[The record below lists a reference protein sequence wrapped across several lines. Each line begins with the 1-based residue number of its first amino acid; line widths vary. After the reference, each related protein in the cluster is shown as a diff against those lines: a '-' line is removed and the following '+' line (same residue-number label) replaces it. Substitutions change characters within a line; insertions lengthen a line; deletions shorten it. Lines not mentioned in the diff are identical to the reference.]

1 MGYTNVQV
9 NDRDSEISLAASS
22 EWVCVWVP
30 NGEWMSAKR
39 KSIARTYITCQYIH
53 IYTHFFLK
61 KMVFNPS
68 ILRGF
73 YSVHI
78 RTHTHSR
85 KHCTQTFSFQAV
97 VPISKKSRQP
107 NESENLSISFEYYV
121 FFARCIN
128 RLWFRYLPLLS
139 HSLRPHICDGWAGWA
154 FCLAIYSY
162 PWRMSVYV

>member
-1 MGYTNVQV
+1 MANIRTEEEMKWKPSESMGYMNVQV

-85 KHCTQTFSFQAV
+85 KHCTQTFSF
-97 VPISKKSRQP
+97 SGGSSNLKKITTTEWERK
-107 NESENLSISFEYYV
+107 SFYFVWVLCV
-121 FFARCIN
+121 FCSMHKSTVI
-128 RLWFRYLPLLS
+128 
-139 HSLRPHICDGWAGWA
+139 
-154 FCLAIYSY
+154 
-162 PWRMSVYV
+162 